1 MISVDKKIIN
11 KQLQAL
17 IIFEFLEKFNS
28 LERKIK
34 KIFVESIK
42 DINDSEIINKLHFY
56 YGGKIGTYIDY
67 ANDTLKLNELKFD
80 SSKEFSKFSLNQ
92 IIKLNRELKI
102 IKYFDDKPISSINRS
117 REDFGFEDCIIKLI
131 NMRNILSHELSNFN
145 FKDKDTIEILSNDNI
160 LNAQFKFL
168 SNYDISMLEESIK
181 PILSN
186 LFYMD
191 KIINDFSEDICGN
204 I

>member
-17 IIFEFLEKFNS
+17 IIFEFLEKFNI

-34 KIFVESIK
+34 KTFVECIK
-42 DINDSEIINKLHFY
+42 DINDNEIINKLHFY

-67 ANDTLKLNELKFD
+67 ENDILRLKELKFD
-80 SSKEFSKFSLNQ
+80 SSKKFSEFSLNQ
-92 IIKLNRELKI
+92 IMKLNRELKI
-102 IKYFDDKPISSINRS
+102 INYFDDKPISSFNRS

-131 NMRNILSHELSNFN
+131 NMRNILSHELSDFN
-145 FKDKDTIEILSNDNI
+145 FKDRDIIEILSNNNI
-160 LNAQFKFL
+160 SNVSFKFL

-191 KIINDFSEDICGN
+191 KIIKIFNDL
-204 I
+204 